1 MNIII
6 AAIIGGALLIWGGFL
21 GLLRVVDHFERK
33 HVLLLGAYTTLVVG
47 CVMGLVLFTN
57 YERQKEHRQE
67 LQDQMNEF
75 SKRLSDLSPWLVSQL
90 EEKADLTASEFEIR
104 SKLQKEQEY
113 HRRTREELATRI
125 DQNNAL
131 QNKLETER
139 QARLNY
145 QSATNRTLEERF
157 EKEDQRYEQFRE
169 DQRRSLVSA
178 KKQFGTLQDELT
190 RLQTRTGSL
199 ETKQN
204 TMLAKINTTRE
215 IQDLTTQKLDA
226 LARSQAALYD
236 DLTRTMAEVDSL
248 YYKAFK
254 KYKPKSP

>member
-6 AAIIGGALLIWGGFL
+6 AAIVGGLLLLWGGVL
-21 GLLRVVDHFERK
+21 GLLRVVDMFERK

-57 YERQKEHRQE
+57 YERQKENRRE

-75 SKRLSDLSPWLVSQL
+75 SKRLSELSTRLVSQL

-104 SKLQKEQEY
+104 SRLQNEQQ
-113 HRRTREELATRI
+113 HHKRTRGELATQL

-131 QNKLETER
+131 ENKLLAER
-139 QARLNY
+139 KARLRY
-145 QSATNRTLEERF
+145 QADINAKMNDRF
-157 EKEDQRYEQFRE
+157 QQEDQRYKDFTEVH
-169 DQRRSLVSA
+169 RRSLSTVQ
-178 KKQFGTLQDELT
+178 KQLSTLQDDIT
-190 RLQTRTGSL
+190 GLQTRTASM
-199 ETKQN
+199 ENKQN
-204 TMLAKINTTRE
+204 TLLGKVNTTRE
-215 IQDLTTQKLDA
+215 IQDLSTQKLDA

-254 KYKPKSP
+254 KYKPQSP